1 MGVLYL
7 QPKMIRLAT
16 ILTMLTCCGALAQT
30 MPPLLP
36 QDDSLVDNLL
46 PPILQPPSAQPLI
59 LNRPLIIPPL
69 TLPNEVAAPLAP
81 ERPSTADQP
90 LLTQTVK
97 DLVKDFKTV
106 RQDFLR
112 EQEELVR
119 QLKNAT
125 GQEREIIRE
134 QLKDRLQEWRDLQKQ
149 HMRELREQ
157 VREMTTTLPA
167 INDVINAG
175 SGEGRGR

>member
-1 MGVLYL
+1 
-7 QPKMIRLAT
+7 LAT
-16 ILTMLTCCGALAQT
+16 L
-30 MPPLLP
+30 
-36 QDDSLVDNLL
+36 S
-46 PPILQPPSAQPLI
+46 
-59 LNRPLIIPPL
+59 RPDP
-69 TLPNEVAAPLAP
+69 
-81 ERPSTADQP
+81 RPTS
-90 LLTQTVK
+90 QTVK
-97 DLVKDFKTV
+97 ELVKDFKTV

>member
-1 MGVLYL
+1 
-7 QPKMIRLAT
+7 MIRLTT
-16 ILTMLTCCGALAQT
+16 ILGILTCCCAFAQT
-30 MPPLLP
+30 LPPLLP

-46 PPILQPPSAQPLI
+46 PPILQPPSSAQPLI
-59 LNRPLIIPPL
+59 LNRPLVIPPL
-69 TLPNEVAAPLAP
+69 TLPNQVTAPLAP
-81 ERPSTADQP
+81 ERPLTTDQP
-90 LLTQTVK
+90 VLTQTVK

-134 QLKDRLQEWRDLQKQ
+134 QLKDRLQEWRELQKQ